1 MSNQWSPK
9 DKAVAKTAAERA
21 QKRAELEAITLHA
34 NYKING
40 IDDLW
45 ALELQIRHW
54 RKERQYCFTMNFQT
68 ANEQLSQWLSRG
80 WLLESELNS
89 LSPERLNAIK
99 ANA

>member
-1 MSNQWSPK
+1 MSDHWSPK
-9 DKAVAKTAAERA
+9 DKAIAKNAAERA
-21 QKRAELEAITLHA
+21 RRRAEQEAIALHA

-45 ALELQIRHW
+45 ALELKIRQW

-68 ANEQLSQWLSRG
+68 ANQQLSEWLSRD

-99 ANA
+99 AVA

>member
-1 MSNQWSPK
+1 MSNHWSPK

-21 QKRAELEAITLHA
+21 RRRAEQEAITLHA

-45 ALELQIRHW
+45 ALELTIRQW

-68 ANEQLSQWLSRG
+68 ANEQLSEWLSRG

-89 LSPERLNAIK
+89 LSPEHLNAIK

>member
-1 MSNQWSPK
+1 MSTHWSPK

-21 QKRAELEAITLHA
+21 RRRAEQEAIALHV

-40 IDDLW
+40 IDDRW
-45 ALELQIRHW
+45 ARERKIRQW

-68 ANEQLSQWLSRG
+68 ANEQLSEWLYRG

-99 ANA
+99 ATA